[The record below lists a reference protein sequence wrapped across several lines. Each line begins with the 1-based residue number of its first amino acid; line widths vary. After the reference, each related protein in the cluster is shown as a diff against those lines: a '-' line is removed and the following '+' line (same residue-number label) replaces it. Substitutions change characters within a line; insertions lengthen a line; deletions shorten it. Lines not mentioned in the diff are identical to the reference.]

1 VFFGANCGPRA
12 LSVGTGGSLIRRQS
26 VIAAGGLAGALIA
39 AAATAAP
46 HLKHVPL
53 PRPRP
58 QIAGAPAPVTT
69 AQATAKQAPA
79 VAEYHTASLPS
90 AAVPLPREEAPPA
103 PSTGFS
109 ERDIATVKQ
118 ALEFARRGRSQDA
131 TDIGSRIEDPTA
143 RKLVEWA
150 ILHSDNNNDATFAR
164 YRAFV
169 TANPNWP
176 YAQMFRR
183 RAEGM
188 LWQEGADLATIRGFS
203 GNSPASTKGA
213 FALARALL
221 ATGDR
226 AAAQALIRGPWISE
240 QLSPDLEEQ
249 ALQTFGGL
257 ITPADEKARMA
268 RRLYAHD
275 NASGLRAAH
284 RLGGGEPAIAKAWV
298 AANEKSS
305 NAKSLLDALPASVQ
319 RDPCIIFARIHVLRH
334 ADKIAEATE
343 LMMAAPKDAA
353 AVQDTDEWWV
363 ERRLLT
369 RKLLDLN
376 QPNVAY
382 QIARDA
388 ATPIKENYRV
398 ESQFTAGWIALRFLN
413 NPSVAAQHFTR
424 IAQTT
429 NNPIS
434 LARANYWRGRAAE
447 AMNRSHEAHGFYQEA
462 ARYNTAYYGQ
472 LARARLGMPEIVVSA
487 PPDRHASTRSE
498 VARAVEMLY
507 AANERDLVV
516 SIAADLGEH
525 GQDMA
530 AMAGAAEVISRNQ
543 DARALLLLGKG
554 ALGRGYPFDHYAF
567 PTFGLPRYS
576 AIGPEVGR
584 EIVYAIARQESA
596 FNPRDRSAANAI
608 GLMQVTPSAG
618 REMARKFN
626 VSYDERRL
634 INDQVYNMQLGA
646 AELGDV
652 IEGYRGSYIL
662 AFAGYNAG
670 RGRVKEWI
678 ERYGDPRDPS
688 VDPVDWV
695 ERIPF
700 AETRNYVQRILENIQ
715 VYRVRFGGSPRL
727 LIEADLRRG
736 AESN

>member
-1 VFFGANCGPRA
+1 MFFGANCGWRA

-26 VIAAGGLAGALIA
+26 GIAVGGLAGALIA

-58 QIAGAPAPVTT
+58 QIATAQAPVTT
-69 AQATAKQAPA
+69 AQATAKPTPA

-90 AAVPLPREEAPPA
+90 SALPLPREEAPSA
-103 PSTGFS
+103 PSGSFS
-109 ERDIATVKQ
+109 ERNIATVKQ

-131 TDIGSRIEDPTA
+131 NDIESRIEDPTA

-150 ILHSDNNNDATFAR
+150 ILRSDNNDATFAR

-169 TANPNWP
+169 AANPHWP
-176 YAQMFRR
+176 HALMFRR

-221 ATGDR
+221 ATGDH
-226 AAAQALIRGPWISE
+226 AAAQPLIRGPWISE

-268 RRLYAHD
+268 RRLYARD
-275 NASGLRAAH
+275 NAAGLRAAH
-284 RLGGGEPAIAKAWV
+284 RLGGSEPAIAKAWI
-298 AANEKSS
+298 AANEKSN
-305 NAKSLLDALPASVQ
+305 NAKSLIESLPASAL
-319 RDPCIIFARIHVLRH
+319 RDPGILFARIHVLRH
-334 ADKIAEATE
+334 ADKIAEAAE

-353 AVQDTDEWWV
+353 AVQDSDEWWV
-363 ERRLLT
+363 ERRLLA

-376 QPNVAY
+376 QANAAY

-388 ATPIKENYRV
+388 ATPFKENYRV

-429 NNPIS
+429 NNPIA

-472 LARARLGMPEIVVSA
+472 LARARLGLPEIVVSP
-487 PPDRHASTRSE
+487 PPDRHAATRSE
-498 VARAVEMLY
+498 VARAVEILY

-516 SIAADLGEH
+516 SIAADLGDH

-530 AMAGAAEVISRNQ
+530 AMAGVAEVISRNQ
-543 DARALLLLGKG
+543 DARALLLLGKE

-596 FNPRDRSAANAI
+596 FNPRDRSSANAI

-678 ERYGDPRDPS
+678 ERYGDPRDPN

-700 AETRNYVQRILENIQ
+700 SETRNYVQRILENIQ
-715 VYRVRFGGSPRL
+715 VYRVRFGGNPRL

-736 AESN
+736 AGSN